1 LKRYGSYKEEC
12 YPKGGIK
19 MTKVIICDKLNEKAV
34 EMLEKEGFEVKVAW
48 DLPKEELPKIIGD
61 YEAMIVR
68 SATKVRGELLEKATN
83 MKLIVRAGVGLDN
96 IDLEGAKEKGIKVV
110 NTPNATTNSVAE
122 LALTMILAAT
132 RNVVKGTIKIKNEPA
147 SFKKAKKEL
156 MSVEI
161 AGKTL
166 GVIGTGRIGTALAE
180 KAKAL
185 GMKVIGYDAY
195 LTENPIIELKDS
207 MEEVLKN
214 ADYISLHLPLTP
226 ETKLLIS
233 EKEFNLM
240 KDGAVLINCARGGI
254 VDEEAAYKALESG
267 KLGVYATDVF
277 EKEPP
282 EEDNPLLKHENVII
296 TPHIGA
302 QTKEGNYR
310 ASVQAAEKII
320 EEFKK

>member
-1 LKRYGSYKEEC
+1 
-12 YPKGGIK
+12 
-19 MTKVIICDKLNEKAV
+19 MVKVIICDKLNEKAV
-34 EMLEKEGFEVKVAW
+34 EMLEKEGFEIKIAW
-48 DLPKEELPKIIGD
+48 DLPKEELPRIIEN
-61 YEAMIVR
+61 YEAMVVR

-96 IDLEGAKEKGIKVV
+96 VDLEGAKEKGIKVV

-132 RNVVKGTIKIKNEPA
+132 RNVVKGTIKVKKDPS
-147 SFKKAKKEL
+147 SFKKFKKEL

-166 GVIGTGRIGTALAE
+166 GIIGTGRIGTALAE

-195 LTENPIIELKDS
+195 LKENPIIELKET
-207 MEEVLKN
+207 MEEVLRN
-214 ADYISLHLPLTP
+214 SDYISLHLPLTV
-226 ETKLLIS
+226 ETKHLIS
-233 EKEFNLM
+233 DKEFEIM
-240 KDGAVLINCARGGI
+240 KESVVLINCARGGV
-254 VDEEAAYKALESG
+254 VDEEAAYNALETG
-267 KLGVYATDVF
+267 KLAIYATDVF

-282 EEDNPLLKHENVII
+282 DADNPLLKHENVII